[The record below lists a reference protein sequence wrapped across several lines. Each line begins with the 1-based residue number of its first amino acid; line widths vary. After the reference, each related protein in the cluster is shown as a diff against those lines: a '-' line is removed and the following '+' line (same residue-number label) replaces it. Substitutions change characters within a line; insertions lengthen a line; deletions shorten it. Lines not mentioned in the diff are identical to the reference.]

1 MGNMFGLT
9 SDEKKSNDEATAPNV
24 SPVVPVSQIG
34 GYRSRKNKTRTRRS
48 RKNKTRTRRKY

>member
-34 GYRSRKNKTRTRRS
+34 GYRSRKNKTRTRR
-48 RKNKTRTRRKY
+48 KY

>member
-1 MGNMFGLT
+1 MFGLT
-9 SDEKKSNDEATAPNV
+9 SDEKKSNEAPAPNV
-24 SPVVPVSQIG
+24 SPVVPASQIG

>member
-1 MGNMFGLT
+1 MFD
-9 SDEKKSNDEATAPNV
+9 SKPEKKPDEEATAPT
-24 SPVVPVSQIG
+24 VPTVPTALNTPQTG